1 MTYSDQWF
9 TIPGRDA
16 ATSAIAACYNR
27 CFVLYLIPAVIFAI
41 RVFFRSRLDTSL
53 EVLALRQQIAV
64 LKRQRPRPPLTRF
77 DRFFWSTL
85 QQVWPRWS
93 DVLAIVKPETVI
105 GWHRTGFPPLLA
117 LAITGTW
124 RSAQG
129 QRGDSDACSDY
140 G

>member
-1 MTYSDQWF
+1 MTYLDQWL
-9 TIPGRDA
+9 TIPCRDA
-16 ATSAIAACYNR
+16 ATGGIAACYNR
-27 CFVLYLIPAVIFAI
+27 CFVLYLIPAVVLAI

-64 LKRQRPRPPLTRF
+64 MKRQRRRPPLTRF

-85 QQVWPRWS
+85 QQVWPRGS

-105 GWHRTGFPPLLA
+105 GWHRTGFRLY
-117 LAITGTW
+117 W
-124 RSAQG
+124 RWQSRPRGGRPKG
-129 QRGDSDACSDY
+129 QRRDSDACSDY